1 MGDEGMDPRHPPRG
15 LGGSWTVSGSPRR
28 HAPVVDRA
36 QGLGRNLHA
45 ARNLRKRRRSR
56 TELAEP
62 CGIARLTGLH
72 ALVRGEGGIG
82 PGIPPGHAGA
92 TGCVTFA
99 FAVLSRRQTP

>member
-1 MGDEGMDPRHPPRG
+1 MSRSPGRHP
-15 LGGSWTVSGSPRR
+15 
-28 HAPVVDRA
+28 AVVDRA
-36 QGLGRNLHA
+36 ECLGRNLGA
-45 ARNLRKRRRSR
+45 ARNLRKGLRGG
-56 TELAEP
+56 TDLAEP

-99 FAVLSRRQTP
+99 LAVLSGGKTP